1 MFSLKISH
9 KLAIT
14 TLCFAIPVGAAL
26 YELVDQQNIAID
38 FAAKEIVGVQ
48 YLRDVSAVHV
58 KLAGAELGLNGAAT
72 DAGAHI
78 NAIDEKL
85 GADLQTTDQVAA
97 VNAALSGS
105 DAAAKRAALR
115 VLIARVGDKSNL
127 ILDPDLDSFYEMDI
141 AVVKLPDILDRVT
154 DLALASGKAF
164 ADSNLDTEE
173 RLDLLVKMG
182 GLQTVLDGLNASVDS
197 AYSGNADGSV
207 KAALASVHA
216 GYQADLQNIVKS
228 WTERA
233 ASPAEISKAV
243 ASLESFY
250 KTNSIDLERLLTRR
264 MDGFVSHQRMTL
276 IKESIFF
283 LIVIS
288 MVLMVVSKGVVRPL
302 NNITRRMRALSEGD
316 LVAPINFTERN
327 DEVGEIARALQIFQ
341 TGLADAERLR
351 HEEAR
356 KQKEE
361 ARRHENMNN
370 MLKEFDDVIQHVVE
384 SVNRS
389 AYEMRQ
395 FAQTLQTTA
404 DDTSKRATNVAAA
417 SEQAAANVATVASAT
432 EELSASIHEIT
443 RQVEDSSS
451 TAKAAVEEA
460 HNTNSTVRSLADA
473 AQKIGDVVQLISEI
487 ANQTNLLALNA
498 TIEAARAGEA
508 GKGFAVVASEVKNL
522 AGQTAK
528 ATEDITAQISSM
540 QAAADAAVK
549 AISGIGGTIERINTI
564 SGSIAAA
571 VEEQGAATG
580 EISRNVQEAA
590 AGTQDVS
597 ANIGNVSTAA
607 SETTRVAGDVLN
619 AASALTQEALD
630 LKSQVDDFLKRIR
643 AA

>member
-1 MFSLKISH
+1 
-9 KLAIT
+9 
-14 TLCFAIPVGAAL
+14 
-26 YELVDQQNIAID
+26 
-38 FAAKEIVGVQ
+38 
-48 YLRDVSAVHV
+48 
-58 KLAGAELGLNGAAT
+58 
-72 DAGAHI
+72 
-78 NAIDEKL
+78 
-85 GADLQTTDQVAA
+85 
-97 VNAALSGS
+97 
-105 DAAAKRAALR
+105 
-115 VLIARVGDKSNL
+115 
-127 ILDPDLDSFYEMDI
+127 
-141 AVVKLPDILDRVT
+141 
-154 DLALASGKAF
+154 
-164 ADSNLDTEE
+164 
-173 RLDLLVKMG
+173 
-182 GLQTVLDGLNASVDS
+182 
-197 AYSGNADGSV
+197 
-207 KAALASVHA
+207 
-216 GYQADLQNIVKS
+216 
-228 WTERA
+228 
-233 ASPAEISKAV
+233 
-243 ASLESFY
+243 
-250 KTNSIDLERLLTRR
+250 LLTRR

-276 IKESIFF
+276 IKEGIFF

-288 MVLMVVSKGVVRPL
+288 LVLLVVSKGVVRPL

-370 MLKEFDDVIQHVVE
+370 MLKEFDSVIQHVVE

-432 EELSASIHEIT
+432 EELSASISEIT

-630 LKSQVDDFLKRIR
+630 LKSQVDGFLKRIR
-643 AA
+643 AV